1 MKTQETIVV
10 ALGGNALG
18 KTPQQQL
25 ALIQNTAKSLVDM
38 IEEGYRVVIT
48 HGNGPQVG
56 AIKVSTDYAAQHGVG
71 PEIPFAECGAMSQ
84 GYIGY
89 HLQQAMTN
97 ELAHRG
103 IKKPVVSIVTQTLVD
118 AKDPAF
124 QHPTKPVGAF
134 YTEEEAKKRMEHS
147 GDTYV
152 EDAGRGWRWVV
163 ASPEPL
169 RIVETETI
177 TQLVESGCVVIAAG
191 GGGIPV
197 VEGENGFEGVAAV
210 IDKDNTA
217 ALLAHDIKA
226 DRLVILTAVEKVA
239 INFNKPN
246 QENLDSMSLD
256 QAKRYCDEGQ
266 FAPGSMLPKVKACM
280 NFVTQSAQAEALIT
294 SLACAKQGLLGK
306 TGTRIVAD
314 QTQGD

>member
-1 MKTQETIVV
+1 MSSQQTIVV

-25 ALIQNTAKSLVDM
+25 MLIQNTASSLVDM
-38 IEEGYRVVIT
+38 IQEGYRVVIT

-56 AIKVSTDYAAQHGVG
+56 AIKVSTDYAAQHEVG

-89 HLQQAMTN
+89 HLQQAMIN
-97 ELAHRG
+97 ELARRG
-103 IKKPVVSIVTQTLVD
+103 IEKPVVSVVTETLVD
-118 AKDPAF
+118 ANDPAF
-124 QHPTKPVGAF
+124 EHPTKPVGAF

-163 ASPEPL
+163 ASPLPK
-169 RIVETETI
+169 RIVETDTI
-177 TQLVESGCVVIAAG
+177 KQLVDSGCVVIAAG

-197 VEGENGFEGVAAV
+197 IKTDAGYKGVAAV

-217 ALLAHDIKA
+217 ALLAHDIAA

-239 INFNKPN
+239 INFNTPK
-246 QENLDSMSLD
+246 QQNLDTLTVA
-256 QAKRYCDEGQ
+256 QAKQYSDEGQ
-266 FAPGSMLPKVKACM
+266 FAPGSMLPKISACVTFVKE
-280 NFVTQSAQAEALIT
+280 TKGGQALIT
-294 SLACAKQGLLGK
+294 SLECAKDGLLGK
-306 TGTRIVAD
+306 TGTAIVA
-314 QTQGD
+314 

>member
-147 GDTYV
+147 GDIYV

-246 QENLDSMSLD
+246 QEDLATISLE

-280 NFVTQSAQAEALIT
+280 HFAESTPSATALIT
-294 SLACAKQGLLGK
+294 SLARAKAGLLGE
-306 TGTRIVAD
+306 TGTSI
-314 QTQGD
+314 TK